1 MNCRM
6 ILLGVNIIVIW
17 RLHVR
22 INFSA
27 QTHYV
32 VHKKEYKPEIKL
44 VHDFGK
50 IFKESE
56 RAALERKLVDY
67 NDSTSVQIVVVT
79 FEKLEGYP
87 IELLGNEIGEKW
99 GVGQKDLHNGIVIV
113 LS

>member
-6 ILLGVNIIVIW
+6 RLLGVNFIVFLL
-17 RLHVR
+17 LHLS
-22 INFSA
+22 INLFA
-27 QTHYV
+27 QTPYDV
-32 VHKKEYKPEIKL
+32 TKKGYKPEIKL

-87 IELLGNEIGEKW
+87 IELLGNEIEIGRASCRER
-99 GVGQKDLHNGIVIV
+99 V
-113 LS
+113 